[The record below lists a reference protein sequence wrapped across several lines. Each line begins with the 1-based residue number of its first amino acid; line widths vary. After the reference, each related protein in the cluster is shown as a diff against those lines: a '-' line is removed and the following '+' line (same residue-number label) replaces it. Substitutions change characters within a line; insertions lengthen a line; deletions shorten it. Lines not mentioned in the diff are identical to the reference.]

1 MEQNQLK
8 KRTVS
13 MVMFFLM
20 LVANAF
26 AQGGINITG
35 TVVDDNGEPVIGAS
49 VVLKGKAGVGTVTDF
64 DGVFKMAVPSQNS
77 VIVISYVG
85 MNTKEIKVGNR
96 KNIKVVLTEDAAQL
110 EQVVVV
116 GYGQQKKASI
126 VGAITQ
132 TDEKVL
138 QKHEGISSLGQALTG
153 NLPGLI
159 TYSSTGMPGEEEPK
173 IIIRS
178 QSSWNGSDPLV
189 LVDGVERPMSSV
201 DMSSVATIS
210 VLKDASATA
219 VYGVKGANGVIL
231 ITTKRGQEGKAVV
244 NLKANMTMKVASKL
258 PEEYDSYDT
267 FILKNRVLQREFA
280 KNGASAWAGVK
291 PMDII
296 NKYRYPANMEEWDRY
311 ANVDWEDVMF
321 RNSTM
326 SYSMNANISGGSKLV
341 KYYAAVD
348 YVHEGDLFRQFKNKR
363 GYQAGY
369 GYNRLNMRSNIDF
382 RITGT
387 TELSVNLFGSNG
399 VRTTPW
405 DGKTSDGYWSSVY
418 QTAPD
423 AFRPVYSDGTYGY
436 FGPSRADAP
445 NAVSL
450 MANSGI
456 EKQTTTRLNTDF
468 ILNQKLDFITKG
480 LSFKA
485 NFSLDNSFIE
495 AKRGI
500 EDNNFETFPEK
511 YVNPETGETS
521 WNGTNGEDK
530 QDINKWT
537 LTAGSVQKGW
547 PFNSPYRKIYYS
559 LQLNYAHQFGKHDV
573 TAMGLF
579 SRDKYTS
586 GSEFAHFREDW
597 VFRTTYNYDTRYFA
611 EVNGAYNGS
620 EKYGPNHRFD
630 FFPSV
635 SVGWMLT
642 GEKFMENVKFVDMF
656 KFRASWG
663 KIGDD
668 SAGDRWLYADKWS
681 YGGNAMMGSPLVNTP
696 YTIYSPTQ
704 IGNPDIHWEKVEK
717 KNFGV
722 DFSFFNGL
730 LAGSFDLFK
739 DHRTDIIIGGG
750 SQNIPSFYGFTAP
763 TANLGET
770 ESQGYELVL
779 RSNYV
784 FANKMRVYANFN
796 MTHATNKVLFA
807 DDPALK
813 AAYRKSVGYCIDQT
827 RTYLDQGFIRSW
839 DDLYGSTQRI
849 SNDDAKLTG
858 DYLIM
863 DFNGDGIIDDN
874 DQAPYKY
881 SGIPQN
887 TFSTT
892 VGFEYKGFQISA
904 QFYGVTNVTRAID
917 FPTFNRNKNI
927 AYVEGNYY
935 TIDGGGNIPLPRYGT
950 TLPEGGNGTRYLY
963 DGSYLRLKNLEI
975 AYTFTGKFIKKCHL
989 NALRVYLNG
998 DNLFLWTDMPDD
1010 RENNFSSGYNSA
1022 TGGAYPTMRRFNL
1035 GINVTL

>member
-13 MVMFFLM
+13 MVLFFLM

-258 PEEYDSYDT
+258 PEKYDSYDT

-321 RNSTM
+321 RSSTM

-399 VRTTPW
+399 VRPTPR
-405 DGKTSDGYWSSVY
+405 DGKTSDGYWSS
-418 QTAPD
+418 
-423 AFRPVYSDGTYGY
+423 
-436 FGPSRADAP
+436 
-445 NAVSL
+445 
-450 MANSGI
+450 I
-456 EKQTTTRLNTDF
+456 
-468 ILNQKLDFITKG
+468 
-480 LSFKA
+480 
-485 NFSLDNSFIE
+485 
-495 AKRGI
+495 
-500 EDNNFETFPEK
+500 
-511 YVNPETGETS
+511 
-521 WNGTNGEDK
+521 
-530 QDINKWT
+530 
-537 LTAGSVQKGW
+537 
-547 PFNSPYRKIYYS
+547 
-559 LQLNYAHQFGKHDV
+559 
-573 TAMGLF
+573 
-579 SRDKYTS
+579 
-586 GSEFAHFREDW
+586 
-597 VFRTTYNYDTRYFA
+597 
-611 EVNGAYNGS
+611 
-620 EKYGPNHRFD
+620 
-630 FFPSV
+630 
-635 SVGWMLT
+635 
-642 GEKFMENVKFVDMF
+642 
-656 KFRASWG
+656 
-663 KIGDD
+663 
-668 SAGDRWLYADKWS
+668 
-681 YGGNAMMGSPLVNTP
+681 
-696 YTIYSPTQ
+696 
-704 IGNPDIHWEKVEK
+704 
-717 KNFGV
+717 
-722 DFSFFNGL
+722 
-730 LAGSFDLFK
+730 
-739 DHRTDIIIGGG
+739 
-750 SQNIPSFYGFTAP
+750 
-763 TANLGET
+763 
-770 ESQGYELVL
+770 
-779 RSNYV
+779 
-784 FANKMRVYANFN
+784 
-796 MTHATNKVLFA
+796 
-807 DDPALK
+807 
-813 AAYRKSVGYCIDQT
+813 
-827 RTYLDQGFIRSW
+827 
-839 DDLYGSTQRI
+839 
-849 SNDDAKLTG
+849 
-858 DYLIM
+858 
-863 DFNGDGIIDDN
+863 
-874 DQAPYKY
+874 
-881 SGIPQN
+881 
-887 TFSTT
+887 
-892 VGFEYKGFQISA
+892 
-904 QFYGVTNVTRAID
+904 
-917 FPTFNRNKNI
+917 
-927 AYVEGNYY
+927 
-935 TIDGGGNIPLPRYGT
+935 
-950 TLPEGGNGTRYLY
+950 
-963 DGSYLRLKNLEI
+963 
-975 AYTFTGKFIKKCHL
+975 
-989 NALRVYLNG
+989 
-998 DNLFLWTDMPDD
+998 
-1010 RENNFSSGYNSA
+1010 
-1022 TGGAYPTMRRFNL
+1022 
-1035 GINVTL
+1035 